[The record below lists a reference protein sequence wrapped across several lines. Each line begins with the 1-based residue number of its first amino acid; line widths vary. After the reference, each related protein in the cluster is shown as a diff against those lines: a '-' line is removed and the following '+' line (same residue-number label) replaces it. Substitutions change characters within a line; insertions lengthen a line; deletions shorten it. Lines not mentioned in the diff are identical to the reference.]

1 MLPALPPMPIC
12 MGPAAPAKLAP
23 ERTPGAVERAWSV
36 STLPMAASTDQGSP
50 GQLSAAVW

>member
-23 ERTPGAVERAWSV
+23 ERTPGAVERPWSV